1 MSNPILREAVL
12 KSSSFNSLEGEH
24 AMTINGTI
32 IKTCVL
38 GLLMFATFAY
48 TWYLI
53 VTGFADKASTLST
66 IGGIAG
72 FILCLIICFAPK
84 NNFLI
89 LTTPIYAMCEGL
101 LLGYISAIANK
112 YYPGVASQAAIGTFF
127 ALFGMFFLYK
137 TKLVQ
142 CTDRFRMIIFNSTLA
157 VAGIYLLQIIL
168 NLFHISIPFIFSNS
182 PVGIAFSV
190 AIVALA
196 SFNLIVDFDNIERF
210 AGQVD
215 KHYEWFF
222 GFSLMVTLIWMYIE
236 ILNLLMKLQS
246 RNS

>member
-12 KSSSFNSLEGEH
+12 KSSSFNSLESEH

-157 VAGIYLLQIIL
+157 VAGIYLLQIVL